1 MLYGRSTEQAEI
13 EVLVTAALEGR
24 SGVLVVRGEAGIGKT
39 ALLDWAA
46 GTAAGHGL
54 RVVRVTGVEQEADL
68 AFGGLTQLLWPLQD
82 RLDALPGPQAAAL
95 KTVLG
100 AESAGGRDRFLT
112 GLAVLTLL
120 ADLAEDVPV
129 LCLVDDAQ
137 WLDQASA
144 EPLLFAARRLAAEGV
159 AMVFATRED
168 GFAAPGLG
176 ELRPSRLDGRDS
188 ARLLAEHQVAP
199 VRREKIIA
207 ESAGNPLALIEFAA
221 GQRGQSA
228 EPLFPQVADR
238 VLASFRVQIGRL
250 PERTRL
256 MMLMAAAEG
265 RGDLALV
272 LRAAHL
278 MGTGLADLEEAER
291 AGLIQVTESAV
302 VFRHPLIATAAYQ
315 GTVSSRRVAVHRALV
330 EVAEDPDCRAHHLPA
345 ATMEPDAGVA
355 SELAAAAE
363 RAGARTAYTAAARL
377 YEQAARLAVTG
388 QDQVG
393 WLARAAAAALSGGR
407 PDQAAELAERA
418 EDIAGPSAGG
428 SARSGPPPEGEHHD
442 AVAELTSVRA
452 AAMFELGEEEKA
464 VRLLLDRADRAAP
477 RQGGAMLR
485 TGATYAWF
493 AGDEAAVSAAARK
506 LAALGEPDQ
515 MAEGLAHLM
524 RADYA
529 RGLPLLTDFLARTPD
544 TERALFTGMIIGN
557 DATTMALAAAEVA
570 RCREQGLIGAL
581 PQVLQI
587 LAQTQVWA
595 GLHREA
601 EAAVAEAA
609 GIACDSGLQQRI
621 AWLNGVPARI
631 AAIEGDESRCRRLV
645 GEAPGAYQATG
656 DAILSLL
663 ELSMGDHESALDRL
677 EAAWSGPGRNAAVLL
692 SSAPDQIEAAVR
704 LAQPHRAEQPL
715 RRLRAWAQA
724 SAQPWVQAVALR
736 CQALTSDDETS
747 FQAALTLHEQS
758 GRPFEHART
767 QLLYGEWLRRARRPG
782 DAGAPLHAALETFT
796 RLDAAPWI
804 TRARS
809 ELHASGETPRTAH
822 PSPTAPAAPL
832 TPREL
837 HVVRLAAAGRSSR
850 EIAAQLFL
858 SPRTVEYHLYKAYPK
873 LGVTSR
879 RELSRLNLP

>member
-1 MLYGRSTEQAEI
+1 MLYGRSTEQVELEGLIA
-13 EVLVTAALEGR
+13 AALERR
-24 SGVLVVRGEAGIGKT
+24 SGALVVRGEAGIGKT

-46 GTAAGHGL
+46 ATAVGRGL
-54 RVVRVTGVEQEADL
+54 RVVRVTGIEQEADL

-82 RLDALPGPQAAAL
+82 RLDALPEPQAAAL

-100 AESAGGRDRFLT
+100 AGSAGGRDRFLT

-144 EPLLFAARRLAAEGV
+144 EPLLFATRRLAAEGV

-168 GFAAPGLG
+168 GLAAPGLD

-221 GQRGQSA
+221 GQRDQPAG
-228 EPLFPQVADR
+228 PLSPRVADR
-238 VLASFRVQIGRL
+238 VLASFRAQIGRL

-265 RGDLALV
+265 RGDLALL

-278 MGTGLADLEEAER
+278 MGVGLDDLEAAER

-302 VFRHPLIATAAYQ
+302 AFRHPLIGTAAYQ
-315 GTVSSRRVAVHRALV
+315 GTASARRVAVHRALV
-330 EVAEDPDCRAHHLPA
+330 EAAEDPDCRAHHLPA

-377 YEQAARLAVTG
+377 YEQAARLAVTER
-388 QDQVG
+388 DQVG
-393 WLARAAAAALSGGR
+393 WLARAAAAALSGGHAG
-407 PDQAAELAERA
+407 QAAELAGRA
-418 EDIAGPSAGG
+418 EDLAGHVVGGAARPGPS
-428 SARSGPPPEGEHHD
+428 SGGEHHD

-452 AAMFELGEEEKA
+452 AAMFELGQEEKA
-464 VRLLLDRADRAAP
+464 VHLLLDRADRAAP
-477 RQGGAMLR
+477 HQGIAMLR
-485 TGATYAWF
+485 TGATYAWLT
-493 AGDEAAVSAAARK
+493 GDEAAVSAAARK
-506 LAALGEPDQ
+506 LAALGESDR

-529 RGLPLLTDFLARTPD
+529 RGLPLLVDFLTRAPD
-544 TERALFTGMIIGN
+544 TERALFTGMIIGD

-595 GLHREA
+595 GLHRDA

-609 GIACDSGLQQRI
+609 GIACDTGLQQRI

-645 GEAPGAYQATG
+645 AEASNAYQATG
-656 DAILSLL
+656 DVILSLL

-677 EAAWSGPGRNAAVLL
+677 EAAWAGPVRNAAVLL
-692 SSAPDQIEAAVR
+692 PSTPDQIEAAVR
-704 LAQPHRAEQPL
+704 LAQPHRAEEPL
-715 RRLRAWAQA
+715 RRLRAWARA

-736 CQALTSDDETS
+736 CQALTSDDEAS
-747 FQAALTLHEQS
+747 FRAALALHERG
-758 GRPFEHART
+758 GRPFERART

-782 DAGAPLHAALETFT
+782 DAGAPLHAALETFA

-809 ELHASGETPRTAH
+809 ELHAGGESPRAAH
-822 PSPTAPAAPL
+822 PALAPAAPL

-858 SPRTVEYHLYKAYPK
+858 STRTVEYHLYKAYPK

-879 RELSRLNLP
+879 RELGRLNLT